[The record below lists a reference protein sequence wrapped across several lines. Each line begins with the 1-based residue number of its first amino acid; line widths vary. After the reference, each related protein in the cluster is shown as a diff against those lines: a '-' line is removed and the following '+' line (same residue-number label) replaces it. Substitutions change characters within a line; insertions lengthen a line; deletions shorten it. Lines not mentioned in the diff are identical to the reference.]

1 MCLEDRFLL
10 ALYKNGGSF
19 KLTDIADNISITE
32 NAVLSIIHRIEVTYP
47 EYLVIQNNGSGQL
60 VAANNEK
67 EKEVRNFLSGGG
79 FTAINEQEFREYY
92 KKELDQYTKLQNLK
106 NTIKQHAWI
115 KWAAGL
121 GFSLGSG
128 FALFKFLHAQK
139 K

>member
-10 ALYKNGGSF
+10 ALYNKGGTF

-32 NAVLSIIHRIEVTYP
+32 TAVLSIIHRIEVSYP
-47 EYLVIQNNGSGQL
+47 DYLVIQNNGSGQL
-60 VAANNEK
+60 VTANNEK

-79 FTAINEQEFREYY
+79 FTAINEQEFRAYY
-92 KKELDQYTKLQNLK
+92 EKELDQYNKLQLLK
-106 NTIKQHAWI
+106 NTIKNNAWI

-128 FALFKFLHAQK
+128 FAIFKFLQAQK

>member
-10 ALYKNGGSF
+10 ALYNNGSTF

-32 NAVLSIIHRIEVTYP
+32 NAVLSIIHRIEETKP
-47 EYLVIQNNGSGQL
+47 EYLVLQNNGSGHL
-60 VAANNEK
+60 VAANNQK
-67 EKEVRNFLSGGG
+67 EKEVRDFLSNGG

-92 KKELDQYTKLQNLK
+92 KIELDQYNKLQLLK
-106 NTIKQHAWI
+106 NTFKQHAWI

-128 FALFKFLHAQK
+128 FALFKFLQAQK